1 MPQALNELITAV
13 DLCMRDQL
21 YRPTLILLFS
31 GIDIA
36 GWMAAEDPAMKVKDS
51 FMAWVDKYLK
61 PVDTA
66 GLHDPGT
73 LWGTVRGRTHPHHG
87 I

>member
-1 MPQALNELITAV
+1 
-13 DLCMRDQL
+13 MRDQL

-51 FMAWVDKYLK
+51 FMA
-61 PVDTA
+61 
-66 GLHDPGT
+66 
-73 LWGTVRGRTHPHHG
+73 
-87 I
+87 

>member
-1 MPQALNELITAV
+1 LPPFDRAAGLTQIGQALTELVTAV

-51 FMAWVDKYLK
+51 FMA
-61 PVDTA
+61 
-66 GLHDPGT
+66 
-73 LWGTVRGRTHPHHG
+73 
-87 I
+87 